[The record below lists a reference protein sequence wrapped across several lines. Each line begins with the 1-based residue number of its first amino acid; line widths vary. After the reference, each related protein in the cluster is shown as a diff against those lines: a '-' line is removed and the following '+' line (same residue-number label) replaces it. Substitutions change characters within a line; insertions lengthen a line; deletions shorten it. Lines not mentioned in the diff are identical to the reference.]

1 MSKSEKQADKW
12 ENISEETII
21 DKEEFDR
28 CKNDKYYFFKKYVL
42 INGKEPLMTR
52 EQFYE
57 IISSWDIK
65 PKQR

>member
-1 MSKSEKQADKW
+1 M
-12 ENISEETII
+12 SEEEIM
-21 DKEEFDR
+21 KLSMEELER
-28 CKNDKYYFFKKYVL
+28 CKNDKYLFFKKYVP

-57 IISSWDIK
+57 LISSWDIK

>member
-1 MSKSEKQADKW
+1 MSK
-12 ENISEETII
+12 ETII
-21 DKEEFDR
+21 DNEELER

-57 IISSWDIK
+57 LISSWDIK
-65 PKQR
+65 PKQRR